1 MPNEPM
7 DPSEVAE
14 VSSGPEESPMAGHI
28 ETEGI
33 GVSGEP
39 EPGPESGS
47 LIESLWNTKPNTP
60 LSQIDSPWNPE
71 QGGIP
76 RVYRGI
82 QKMAD
87 VDGLP
92 AIADVVIGL
101 AEEYQKRNGVPS
113 PSQTDSSDESQ
124 SDGDSDSISLE
135 GVPTVGDA

>member
-1 MPNEPM
+1 MPNDPL

-39 EPGPESGS
+39 EPGPDTGGS
-47 LIESLWNTKPNTP
+47 LVESLWNTEPNRS
-60 LSQIDSPWNPE
+60 LAEIDSPWDPE

-92 AIADVVIGL
+92 AIADIVIGL
-101 AEEYQKRNGVPS
+101 AEEYTKRNGVPS
-113 PSQTDSSDESQ
+113 PSDSPDESG
-124 SDGDSDSISLE
+124 SDDDSDSISLQ

>member
-1 MPNEPM
+1 MPNDPL

-47 LIESLWNTKPNTP
+47 LLESLWNTEPNRP
-60 LSQIDSPWNPE
+60 LTEIDSPWNPE

-92 AIADVVIGL
+92 AIADIFIGL
-101 AEEYQKRNGVPS
+101 AEEYTKRNGVPS
-113 PSQTDSSDESQ
+113 PSDGTDES
-124 SDGDSDSISLE
+124 GSDSGEDTISLSDDM
-135 GVPTVGDA
+135 VVGDA